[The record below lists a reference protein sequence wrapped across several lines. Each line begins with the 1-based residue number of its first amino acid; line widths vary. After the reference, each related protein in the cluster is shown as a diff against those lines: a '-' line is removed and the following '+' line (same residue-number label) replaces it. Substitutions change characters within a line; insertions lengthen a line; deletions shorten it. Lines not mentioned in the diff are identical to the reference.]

1 MDSLAVS
8 QFLEEVVSV
17 LADFAVLAS
26 YEALEFT
33 EALEALLEW
42 SDMTSGSAT
51 ILLINSSG
59 FVEIEPWDFFGF
71 FVHSFLAGGVPAN
84 PRIETL
90 QFCELVSG
98 CSYF

>member
-26 YEALEFT
+26 YEALEFA
-33 EALEALLEW
+33 EALEALLDG

-51 ILLINSSG
+51 VLLINGSC
-59 FVEIEPWDFFGF
+59 FVEVKSWDFLGF
-71 FVHSFLAGGVPAN
+71 LVHSYLCA
-84 PRIETL
+84 IKL
-90 QFCELVSG
+90 SC
-98 CSYF
+98 